1 MVRREAKSDSPLK
14 ESQSRPRAPTM
25 NFKPYSGAD
34 DRPRTAVGF
43 AFLCDSVFSVPACAQ
58 AVAAQTASQ
67 KPMTE
72 L

>member
-1 MVRREAKSDSPLK
+1 
-14 ESQSRPRAPTM
+14 M

-34 DRPRTAVGF
+34 DRRRAAVGF
-43 AFLCDSVFSVPACAQ
+43 GFLCDSVFSVPACAQ
-58 AVAAQTASQ
+58 AVAAQTARK